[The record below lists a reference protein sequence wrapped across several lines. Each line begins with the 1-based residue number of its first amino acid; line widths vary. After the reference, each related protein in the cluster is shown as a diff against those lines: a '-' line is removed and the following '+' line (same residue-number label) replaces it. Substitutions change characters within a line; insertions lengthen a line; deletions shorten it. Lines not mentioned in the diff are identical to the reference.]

1 MKNEQKSLPDSAEI
15 RLSPDEA
22 LVLFDLLSRWCEEN
36 DAPTPGA
43 ECFESTAEC
52 AVLHGLL
59 ADLEKQLVAP
69 FRADYADVVNEARLR
84 LEASWDYADLRG

>member
-1 MKNEQKSLPDSAEI
+1 MKNEQNHFPTARKSAFLPMKPSYFSTFFPVGV
-15 RLSPDEA
+15 R
-22 LVLFDLLSRWCEEN
+22 RMM
-36 DAPTPGA
+36 PTPGA

-69 FRADYADVVNEARLR
+69 FRADYADVVKEARLR

>member
-1 MKNEQKSLPDSAEI
+1 MNNEQESRPDSAEI

-36 DAPTPGA
+36 DAPTPAA

-69 FRADYADVVNEARLR
+69 FRAGYADAVKGARLR
-84 LEASWDYADLRG
+84 LAASWDYADLRG